1 MDGLRQFV
9 AVRRFV
15 FSFWA
20 RPRRLDNLALGV
32 QMHDRATVAEEKN
45 MKRSVWFA
53 VAASARPHGL
63 NRGIGSH
70 EQAKRR
76 ALSSCGHILRQEGNE
91 KEHDAIC
98 KDRKDCSQSCSG

>member
-45 MKRSVWFA
+45 MKLRA
-53 VAASARPHGL
+53 G
-63 NRGIGSH
+63 
-70 EQAKRR
+70 AKRR
-76 ALSSCGHILRQEGNE
+76 SGGHFKGC
-91 KEHDAIC
+91 IC
-98 KDRKDCSQSCSG
+98 FGADL